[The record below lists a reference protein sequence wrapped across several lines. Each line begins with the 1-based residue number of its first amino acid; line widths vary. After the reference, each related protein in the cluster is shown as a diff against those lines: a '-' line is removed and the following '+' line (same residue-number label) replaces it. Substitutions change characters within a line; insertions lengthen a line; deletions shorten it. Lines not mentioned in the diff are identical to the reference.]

1 MSCDFFSKIENF
13 NLKLRL
19 SLGSNEAIKQAVA
32 SGLGLSVVSV
42 HSINPHDSKDDISVL
57 NLPDFPIKSQWHI
70 VILKGKKLLPIATI
84 FHDHLLSAAKKIS
97 ASQA

>member
-42 HSINPHDSKDDISVL
+42 HSINP
-57 NLPDFPIKSQWHI
+57 QWHI